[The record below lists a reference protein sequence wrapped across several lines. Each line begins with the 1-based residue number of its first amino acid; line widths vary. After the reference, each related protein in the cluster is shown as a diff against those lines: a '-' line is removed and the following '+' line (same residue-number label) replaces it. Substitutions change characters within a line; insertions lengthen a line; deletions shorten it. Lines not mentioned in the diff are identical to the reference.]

1 MNLSEQTP
9 PDRPERLERLPAD
22 ETEPSIM
29 LRERAYQE
37 IKRLLFSP
45 QALSEPFLSQRKLAR
60 QLGIGNTPVRSAIE
74 RLENEGLI
82 LISPQQG
89 IAVRELRTREI
100 ADHYEIRQALEP
112 YIMRRITG
120 RLTAEQEQRVRRNLA
135 AQEEATANNDLPQII
150 LLDTEYHLLFCA
162 FLDNQE
168 IYRTMLQLR
177 DKIHRVIMRMA
188 RVSPERFA
196 VSFQEH
202 RDIAEAVFAGE
213 ADRAASLI
221 FDHLELG
228 KQKLLPG
235 GNW

>member
-1 MNLSEQTP
+1 MQRDECP
-9 PDRPERLERLPAD
+9 ILELKALED
-22 ETEPSIM
+22 TEPPMM

-37 IKRLLFSP
+37 IKRLLFAP
-45 QALSEPFLSQRKLAR
+45 QALLEPFLSERKLAR

-89 IAVRELRTREI
+89 IAVRELRTHEI

-112 YIMRRITG
+112 YILRRITG
-120 RLTAEQEQRVRRNLA
+120 RLTTEQEQRVRRNLA
-135 AQEEATANNDLPQII
+135 AQKEVTANNDIPQIVM
-150 LLDTEYHLLFCA
+150 LDTEFHLLFCT

-177 DKIHRVIMRMA
+177 DKIHRVILRMA
-188 RVSPERFA
+188 RVSPERFG
-196 VSFQEH
+196 VSYQEH
-202 RDIAEAVFAGE
+202 RDIAEAVFAGK